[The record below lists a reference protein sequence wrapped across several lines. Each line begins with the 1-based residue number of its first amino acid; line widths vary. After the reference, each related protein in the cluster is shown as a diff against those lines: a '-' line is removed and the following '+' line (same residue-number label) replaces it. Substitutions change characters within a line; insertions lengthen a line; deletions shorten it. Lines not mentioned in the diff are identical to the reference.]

1 MYDRRGTFDAACVC
15 IIRRTRSM
23 GAVAVRASACAVKI
37 DAAWDAH
44 DSVAFFEIPGE
55 RIDSISSCRSTSS
68 IISLKTPAADS
79 RSSGSGFDMLC
90 CRLCFF
96 VGCHNYCEGS
106 GMLRSPMRC
115 GLSILVLFTY
125 YCTDTRYETYL
136 WHTRS
141 STSTRTKTTTVVV
154 Q

>member
-44 DSVAFFEIPGE
+44 DSVAVFEIPGE

-90 CRLCFF
+90 CKLCKL
-96 VGCHNYCEGS
+96 C
-106 GMLRSPMRC
+106 
-115 GLSILVLFTY
+115 VLF
-125 YCTDTRYETYL
+125 CWLSQLLLCRL
-136 WHTRS
+136 WH
-141 STSTRTKTTTVVV
+141 VEVGF
-154 Q
+154 